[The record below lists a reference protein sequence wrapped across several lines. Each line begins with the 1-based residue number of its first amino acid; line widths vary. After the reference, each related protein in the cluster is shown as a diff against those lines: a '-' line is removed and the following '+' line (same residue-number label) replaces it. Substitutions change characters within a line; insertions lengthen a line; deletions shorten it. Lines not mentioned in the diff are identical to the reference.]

1 MSSSGPGDSS
11 APDAPRG
18 APAVSSVSAA
28 SGPLPRVRQH
38 TLLRL
43 RGGTTGVARLL
54 HEALLAAGADA
65 ALSYEQ
71 DDAPGAA
78 SEVARNADPGAE
90 TPPPG
95 REPGVEMRV
104 SPLAAG
110 AWALADGPALLHLHA
125 SADWQACL
133 RGALYAGARTLLTLH
148 DCRALTG
155 GCPYPLRCREWRTG
169 CMDPCPRGFEEA
181 RAACAGRR
189 ELLGRLRPVLAAP
202 SRWLADMAREALP
215 GLDVRVIPNG
225 IPWPGRVPARGEAR
239 ARLGLGA
246 GPLLLF
252 AAHGGT
258 EAAYKRG
265 WQWVE
270 SFARIRARVPGAQCF
285 IVGGGRYERRDD
297 GVTFWPYVDN
307 ATMLAFMRAADVLVY
322 PSQADNHP
330 LTVLEALSQGL
341 AVAAF
346 GAGGIP
352 EQLADPEAGI
362 CVRSMQWAELE
373 AAVVALLSTPGLA
386 RRMGERGF
394 AYGRKRFT
402 AERMAADYLKLYR
415 RLGA

>member
-1 MSSSGPGDSS
+1 MPEVPACPGPLDSR
-11 APDAPRG
+11 AAQGGG
-18 APAVSSVSAA
+18 APAD
-28 SGPLPRVRQH
+28 LPRVRQH

-65 ALSYEQ
+65 GLSFEQ

-78 SEVARNADPGAE
+78 PGAE
-90 TPPPG
+90 PAPPAARVPG
-95 REPGVEMRV
+95 AEARV

-169 CMDPCPRGFEEA
+169 CTDPCPRGFEEA

-189 ELLGRLRPVLAAP
+189 ELLGRLRPTLAAP
-202 SRWLADMAREALP
+202 SRWLADMARQALP

-225 IPWPGRVPARGEAR
+225 IPWPERVPARAEAR
-239 ARLGLGA
+239 ARLGLGPE
-246 GPLLLF
+246 PLLLF

-270 SFARIRARVPGAQCF
+270 SFARIRARVGAAQCF
-285 IVGGGRYERRDD
+285 IVGGGRYERRGD

-330 LTVLEALSQGL
+330 LTVLEAMSQGL

-352 EQLADPEAGI
+352 EQLSDPEAGI

-373 AAVVALLSTPGLA
+373 EAVVALLSTPGLA

-394 AYGRKRFT
+394 FHGQKRFS
-402 AERMAADYLKLYR
+402 AARMAADYLKLYR

>member
-1 MSSSGPGDSS
+1 
-11 APDAPRG
+11 
-18 APAVSSVSAA
+18 
-28 SGPLPRVRQH
+28 
-38 TLLRL
+38 
-43 RGGTTGVARLL
+43 
-54 HEALLAAGADA
+54 
-65 ALSYEQ
+65 
-71 DDAPGAA
+71 
-78 SEVARNADPGAE
+78 
-90 TPPPG
+90 
-95 REPGVEMRV
+95 MRV

-181 RAACAGRR
+181 RAPCAGRR

-202 SRWLADMAREALP
+202 SRWLADMAPR
-215 GLDVRVIPNG
+215 G
-225 IPWPGRVPARGEAR
+225 PARAGRARHSQRHPLAR
-239 ARLGLGA
+239 ARARAGRGPGPPGA
-246 GPLLLF
+246 RGR
-252 AAHGGT
+252 AAAALRRPRRHR
-258 EAAYKRG
+258 AAYKRG
-265 WQWVE
+265 WQGGE
-270 SFARIRARVPGAQCF
+270 SFARIRARGPGAQCF

-402 AERMAADYLKLYR
+402 PERMAADYLKLYR